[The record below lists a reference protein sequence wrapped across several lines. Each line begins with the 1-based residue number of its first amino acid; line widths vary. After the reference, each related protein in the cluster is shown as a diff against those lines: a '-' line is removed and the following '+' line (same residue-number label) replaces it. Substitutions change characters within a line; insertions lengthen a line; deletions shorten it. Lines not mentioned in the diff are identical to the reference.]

1 MRGRDCSIETRVTVS
16 TEVMSSSRP
25 RVLPFRAPRQTIV
38 SDRSIP
44 VDCLLR
50 SHVLDVASRSFSVR
64 AQPPTKSFGTVTIEF
79 ARSAARQGTKTLPGQ
94 RLIRFSP
101 ALSGPCPDSIFC
113 VASHIRPRSLY
124 PEPSGRSGRP
134 YRPPSCQSPS
144 QVPASTTNGLR
155 GELSQA
161 WWRIYGAR
169 ACTVRCAARLEPI
182 LAAGSSRRAATT
194 PRGR

>member
-79 ARSAARQGTKTLPGQ
+79 ARLAARQGTKTLPGQ

-134 YRPPSCQSPS
+134 YRPPSCQSPKCL
-144 QVPASTTNGLR
+144 PA
-155 GELSQA
+155 
-161 WWRIYGAR
+161 
-169 ACTVRCAARLEPI
+169 
-182 LAAGSSRRAATT
+182 
-194 PRGR
+194 PRMA